1 MCHASSFYTC
11 VLVSTSYMYLALYH
25 VNIDVHVLSLTHGVM
40 NVYAYT
46 LLATEVIIILDC

>member
-46 LLATEVIIILDC
+46 LLATEIIIILDC